1 MEVQTATQPN
11 ILFDQR
17 AVDAQV
23 AFQSAGDLS
32 LRTREGDLVNLSFG
46 NEFEFAQSQRETSEG
61 GVVTQEIST
70 VAQAAAR
77 YSLSVEGDLNEDELA
92 AISALAE
99 GIAPIAEEFFLNGE
113 FDFDEAS
120 ETLRASFGQIQE
132 VELRLERTIA
142 ATFAF
147 EQTQVTG
154 PVSQKG
160 GENSV
165 IPEIDPAALNELG
178 QSDGFLNF
186 PNVRDITNLV
196 LSVIETEFPEKG
208 LEVFGSKALVRSLRE
223 FLDVLRDRVT
233 VSLNGTEPVGG
244 SNQPKG
250 EASGTPETDVQDFI
264 EV

>member
-1 MEVQTATQPN
+1 MEVQAATQPN
-11 ILFDQR
+11 VLYDHR
-17 AVDAQV
+17 ATEAQV
-23 AFQSAGDLS
+23 GVQNTGDLS

-46 NEFEFAQSQRETSEG
+46 NEFQFSQSQQETVEN

-92 AISALAE
+92 AIQALAE
-99 GIAPIAEEFFLNGE
+99 GIQPIAEEFFLNGE

-154 PVSQKG
+154 PANEEGVVPQ
-160 GENSV
+160 
-165 IPEIDPAALNELG
+165 IDPAALNELDT
-178 QSDGFLNF
+178 SDGFLNF
-186 PNVRDITNLV
+186 PNVRDITQLV

-208 LEVFGSKALVRSLRE
+208 LEVFGTKALVRSLRE

-233 VSLNGTEPVGG
+233 VSLNGTEPVG
-244 SNQPKG
+244 SSKPAEG
-250 EASGTPETDVQDFI
+250 EAAGTPKNDVQDFI

>member
-1 MEVQTATQPN
+1 MEVQTATQPH
-11 ILFDQR
+11 ILFDQKTSE
-17 AVDAQV
+17 AQV
-23 AFQSAGDLS
+23 GVQNTGDLS

-46 NEFEFAQSQRETSEG
+46 NEFQFAQSQQETVEN

-92 AISALAE
+92 AIDALAK
-99 GIAPIAEEFFLNGE
+99 GIQPIAEEFFLNGE
-113 FDFDEAS
+113 FNFDEAS
-120 ETLRASFGQIQE
+120 ETLRASLGEIQE

-147 EQTQVTG
+147 QQTQLTG
-154 PVSQKG
+154 PSGEGG
-160 GENSV
+160 GEGEV
-165 IPEIDPAALNELG
+165 VPEIDPAALNELG
-178 QSDGFLNF
+178 TSDGFLNF
-186 PNVRDITNLV
+186 PNVRDITQLV

-233 VSLNGTEPVGG
+233 VSLNGAKPVDGSEPTTVE
-244 SNQPKG
+244 S
-250 EASGTPETDVQDFI
+250 AGTPQSNVQDFI